1 MRAGRTIAHSM
12 PESDFN
18 RRTTTTIKVVLYWNT
33 GLHRQC
39 THSTLPP
46 PPLPSPHPILS
57 GISEEQHEAFTKR
70 KRSPWIFMLPTSG
83 RDGTEI
89 TEISSEKFLLW
100 ETTRAH
106 APFTITTRT
115 SELLTSQPFSDVCL
129 SCTRL
134 NVRQTCTWT
143 LDVVCSKAS
152 YVETASC
159 HKPLF
164 FFSFIVVKRSV
175 LFVSVSYW
183 EKGCFSCTT
192 ISPLTGNILRPW
204 KAGPQQQPNELIRK
218 KKMATALEQFHTL
231 FSVVFMTQCFPPC
244 PQTARQH
251 VLDTWF
257 QLDGRRGPLDKNQ
270 RWRTDKLMSALKG
283 CDKAL
288 ACGSSHFKAPRCW
301 LEMDSVISRLWCSVH
316 SCAIDVSWATGDSS
330 EISEKFHLRNIV
342 LAQLTTFSF
351 ND

>member
-18 RRTTTTIKVVLYWNT
+18 RSTTTTIKVVLYWNT

-46 PPLPSPHPILS
+46 PPLPSPPLTPSSQESLRNNTRLLQKGKGLHEYSCCQPLV
-57 GISEEQHEAFTKR
+57 ETEQKSL
-70 KRSPWIFMLPTSG
+70 RSA
-83 RDGTEI
+83 RRN
-89 TEISSEKFLLW
+89 SSCEKP
-100 ETTRAH
+100 RAH

-129 SCTRL
+129 SSTRL

-152 YVETASC
+152 YVSLTLRRPPVINLYSF
-159 HKPLF
+159 L
-164 FFSFIVVKRSV
+164 SFIVVKRSV

-218 KKMATALEQFHTL
+218 KKWPQLLSNFTL
-231 FSVVFMTQCFPPC
+231 CSPWCLWLSASHP
-244 PQTARQH
+244 
-251 VLDTWF
+251 VLRRLGSMCSTPDFNSTVAEAHLIKTRGDGLTNWC
-257 QLDGRRGPLDKNQ
+257 QL
-270 RWRTDKLMSALKG
+270 
-283 CDKAL
+283 
-288 ACGSSHFKAPRCW
+288 
-301 LEMDSVISRLWCSVH
+301 
-316 SCAIDVSWATGDSS
+316 
-330 EISEKFHLRNIV
+330 
-342 LAQLTTFSF
+342 
-351 ND
+351 